1 MDNIYINKN
10 KAQYLEFLKNR
21 DSKKK
26 TEERIDRLERKIAEI
41 EEKLNLLQDNRGIG
55 ATQ

>member
-1 MDNIYINKN
+1 MDNFYINKN
-10 KAQYLEFLKNR
+10 KIQYLEFLKNR

-26 TEERIDRLERKIAEI
+26 SEERIDRLEKRVAELEDRIKI
-41 EEKLNLLQDNRGIG
+41 LQDNRGIG